1 MTLVYLS
8 GNRIQGVSGD
18 TKPSNATTNAIFFET
33 DTFKTF
39 DYSSGSWTERTSSGA
54 TIEEVLALG

>member
-1 MTLVYLS
+1 MTLAYLS

-18 TKPSNATTNAIFFET
+18 TKPSNVSADSVFYET

-39 DYSSGSWTERTSSGA
+39 DYSSGSWTERSAGGRA
-54 TIEEVLALG
+54 IWEVIVYG